1 MPPDTPEPELTPD
14 IAPELGAPD
23 SLPPDTVPELFRQ
36 EPPIPRRPW
45 GFWAFVLFVV
55 FSLFALAVS
64 SLLTFAAY
72 HVLRPFFGWHLAPD
86 NLRTNA
92 FFNIAFQSIL
102 YAILFC
108 YLYILVVMY
117 YRLPFWSGL
126 GWRRMP
132 PRRVLQFVL
141 LGAALSLGIEFAP
154 TLLPDKN
161 KFPLVQLFSSPAAAY
176 ALALFAILIAPPIE
190 ELLFRGVL
198 FAFFERLGIRFAVA
212 ATALLFAGLHLQE
225 YQGAWNHAL
234 LILIVGLVFSLARAL
249 TGSLAPSIVLH
260 MSYNATQMVVL
271 FLASDHFRSIPG
283 SG

>member
-1 MPPDTPEPELTPD
+1 
-14 IAPELGAPD
+14 
-23 SLPPDTVPELFRQ
+23 
-36 EPPIPRRPW
+36 
-45 GFWAFVLFVV
+45 
-55 FSLFALAVS
+55 
-64 SLLTFAAY
+64 
-72 HVLRPFFGWHLAPD
+72 
-86 NLRTNA
+86 
-92 FFNIAFQSIL
+92 
-102 YAILFC
+102 
-108 YLYILVVMY
+108 
-117 YRLPFWSGL
+117 
-126 GWRRMP
+126 
-132 PRRVLQFVL
+132 LQFVL

-225 YQGAWNHAL
+225 YQGAWNHEL